1 MIIEESRYT
10 KKEEH
15 ESLDT
20 FDRSILQILSLYE
33 HLNLLELWFE
43 IGETG
48 TLEQV
53 SKEKVLRRLHSLM
66 VKGFVERVSLGN
78 GNISWAFK
86 RS

>member
-1 MIIEESRYT
+1 M
-10 KKEEH
+10 EEH

-43 IGETG
+43 IGEAG

-53 SKEKVLRRLHSLM
+53 SKEEVLSRLDSLM
-66 VKGFVERVSLGN
+66 AKGFVERVTLGN
-78 GNISWAFK
+78 GDIRWAFK
-86 RS
+86 RG

>member
-1 MIIEESRYT
+1 MIIEQS
-10 KKEEH
+10 KFIKMEEH

-43 IGETG
+43 IGEAG
-48 TLEQV
+48 TLEQM
-53 SKEKVLRRLHSLM
+53 SKEEVLSRLHSLM
-66 VKGFVERVSLGN
+66 AKGFVERVSLGN
-78 GNISWAFK
+78 GNISWAFR